1 MKKKRDDATILI
13 VEDSITNVMLLNGI
27 LENENYSNILIAH
40 NGKESLKIIANEEVD
55 MILLDIMM
63 PQNLSG
69 IDVLKV
75 LKSEEKT
82 ASIPVIIISA
92 INSREQIKEC
102 ETLGIIKF
110 IEKPISIELLVSTIN
125 SFFE

>member
-1 MKKKRDDATILI
+1 MKKNRDNATILI
-13 VEDSITNVMLLNGI
+13 VEDSITNVMLLKGI
-27 LENENYSNILIAH
+27 LENENYSNILTAH
-40 NGKESLKIIANEEVD
+40 NGKESLKIIASEEID
-55 MILLDIMM
+55 LILLDIMM

-69 IDVLKV
+69 IDVLKK

-82 ASIPVIIISA
+82 ASIPVVVISA

-102 ETLGIIKF
+102 EALGATKYM
-110 IEKPISIELLVSTIN
+110 EKPINIELLITTIN